1 MTMFGNHIELFVWRA
16 LGPCTGRADLVTASA
31 R

>member
-1 MTMFGNHIELFVWRA
+1 MTMFGNDIEMFVWRA
-16 LGPCTGRADLVTASA
+16 LVPCTGRADLTASA